1 MILVKICLTNKPN
14 YNFKNELI
22 MITSV
27 LIFSF
32 LWNWISWGIFGVIA
46 GAIAKAIMPG
56 QDPGGFWVT
65 MLIGIIGAMLGGFIS
80 TLVLQY
86 DPNNW
91 SFGGFVVAILGALLL
106 LFIYRKVA
114 VK

>member
-1 MILVKICLTNKPN
+1 M
-14 YNFKNELI
+14 
-22 MITSV
+22 MTSV

-32 LWNWISWGIFGVIA
+32 LWNWISWAIFGLIA

-56 QDPGGFWVT
+56 KDPGGFLVT
-65 MLIGIIGAMLGGFIS
+65 MLIGIIGAILGGWIS
-80 TLVLQY
+80 TILLQY

-91 SFGGFVVAILGALLL
+91 SFGGFLVAIAGALIL

-114 VK
+114 TK